1 MDNFTNVNKSA
12 LTTAIIT
19 ASLVGYL
26 VYSNYNTAL
35 KTVNEIISTKNIL
48 QNLENKKNKY
58 IKLI

>member
-48 QNLENKKNKY
+48 QNLENKKN
-58 IKLI
+58 